1 MSSLQTPH
9 PTPYAPNPAALHF
22 HALGQPDPSLPSP
35 YALRQLIFRVV
46 YKWRSQRAPGTR
58 WR

>member
-1 MSSLQTPH
+1 MSSLQTPRPAPH
-9 PTPYAPNPAALHF
+9 APNPAAPHF
-22 HALGQPDPSLPSP
+22 HALGHPGPALPSP

>member
-1 MSSLQTPH
+1 MSSLQTPRPAPH
-9 PTPYAPNPAALHF
+9 APNPAAPPVNTF
-22 HALGQPDPSLPSP
+22 GQPGPALPSP